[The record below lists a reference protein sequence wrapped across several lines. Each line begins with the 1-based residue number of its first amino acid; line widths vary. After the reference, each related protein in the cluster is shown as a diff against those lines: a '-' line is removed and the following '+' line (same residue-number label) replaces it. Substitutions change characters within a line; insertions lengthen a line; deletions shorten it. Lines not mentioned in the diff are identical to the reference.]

1 MVKELTFSEE
11 LVFPAESVTL
21 MVQLL
26 YVPSAR
32 ALKVMV
38 LLSVVAIDVELL
50 QLPPKAMLP
59 ASVELKAVS
68 YTHLTLPTKA

>member
-1 MVKELTFSEE
+1 MSIVKELTFSEE

-38 LLSVVAIDVELL
+38 LLSVVAVVVELL

-59 ASVELKAVS
+59 DSVELKV
-68 YTHLTLPTKA
+68 

>member
-1 MVKELTFSEE
+1 MVKGLTFSEE

-50 QLPPKAMLP
+50 QLPPNAMLP
-59 ASVELKAVS
+59 ASVELKV
-68 YTHLTLPTKA
+68 

>member
-26 YVPSAR
+26 YVPSER
-32 ALKVMV
+32 ALKVIV
-38 LLSVVAIDVELL
+38 LMSVVAVVVELL
-50 QLPPKAMLP
+50 QLPPNAMVP
-59 ASVELKAVS
+59 ASVELKE
-68 YTHLTLPTKA
+68 